1 MVRLQKFWQFFLV
14 GTCVFWSTT
23 TWAQNAVFSA
33 NASATKIGLNDQLQV
48 DYRIENVSNLRSIS
62 KPDFKDFI
70 VVGGPFSSQSS
81 NISIVGNKMVQSQ
94 SYTHSY
100 VLQPKKTGTLGIPP
114 AIAKDANGATY
125 ESNALSVQVVSGSIA
140 TRQQQSTDPFDDPF
154 NDPFAAMMQQRRQAL
169 QAMQQQRQRQQ
180 PHQAQEAQAPITDM
194 KDVYK
199 NLFIRVSVDKTKA
212 YVGEQIT
219 ASYKLYARMP
229 MNVAISKLPSL
240 NGFWTQ
246 DFILPGQGALKP
258 EEEVV
263 NGKTYQVFLLKKSAL
278 FPQQTGTLTL
288 DPAEAEGQARIIT
301 QSQQKSPFGGMF
313 DDDPFFQQFGSLMM
327 SDPFFNSNMFNTV
340 AYKDVPVKLKSEP
353 VKINILPL
361 PDKEKPQNFSNA
373 VGNFTISASVDKP
386 NLSTDDALT
395 LTLRIS
401 GTGNLKLIETPKIQ
415 LPNGLS
421 TYDPVIVDTITG
433 RTTTISGT
441 KIITYTVSPNVAGDY
456 EIPAIPFS
464 YYNPASSRYA
474 STQTQPIKIH
484 VTKGKHYNPTLA
496 QKDGL
501 SDIHD
506 INHSPL
512 NTSLNSK
519 KPMLLRTGY
528 WSAFA
533 IPTLLFIGLLVWKK
547 RDENLSKDSASLK
560 LKRANKIALRRL
572 KTAKQL
578 LDTQKHTQF
587 YEEVSKA
594 IWLYLSDK
602 LSIPLSE
609 LSKERAYE
617 MLTAKEIS
625 TVLMTQT
632 QSLMEQCET
641 ALYAPGSGKGQ
652 MEQAYKSAIDLISKL
667 EETV

>member
-1 MVRLQKFWQFFLV
+1 MVRFQKFWQFFLV
-14 GTCVFWSTT
+14 GTCVFWSTAA
-23 TWAQNAVFSA
+23 WAQNAVFSA

-48 DYRIENVSNLRSIS
+48 DYRIENVSSLRSIS

-70 VVGGPFSSQSS
+70 IVGGPFSSQSS

-100 VLQPKKTGTLGIPP
+100 VLQPKKTGTLSIPP

-125 ESNALSVQVVSGSIA
+125 ESNALSVQVVNGSIA
-140 TRQQQSTDPFDDPF
+140 TRQQQSNDPFDDPF
-154 NDPFAAMMQQRRQAL
+154 NDPFAAMMQQRRQAM
-169 QAMQQQRQRQQ
+169 QAMQQQRQQRHQ
-180 PHQAQEAQAPITDM
+180 PQEAPITDM
-194 KDVYK
+194 KDIYK

-258 EEEVV
+258 EEEVI

-278 FPQQTGTLTL
+278 FPQQTGSLTL

-301 QSQQKSPFGGMF
+301 QSQQKNPFGSMF

-340 AYKDVPVKLKSEP
+340 DYKDVPVKLKSEP
-353 VKINILPL
+353 VKINVLPL
-361 PDKEKPQNFSNA
+361 PDKEKPQNFGNA
-373 VGNFTISASVDKP
+373 VGNFTVSASVDKP
-386 NLSTDDALT
+386 TLSTDDALT
-395 LTLRIS
+395 LTVRVI
-401 GTGNLKLIETPKIQ
+401 GTGNLKLIEPPKFQ

-441 KIITYTVSPNVAGDY
+441 KIITYTISPNVAGDY

-464 YYNPASSRYA
+464 FYNPISNNYV

-484 VTKGKHYNPTLA
+484 VTKGKHYNPSLA
-496 QKDGL
+496 QKSGL
-501 SDIHD
+501 TDIHD
-506 INHSPL
+506 IDQSPL
-512 NTSLNSK
+512 NTSLNSR
-519 KPMLLRTGY
+519 KPLLLRTGY

-547 RDENLSKDSASLK
+547 HDENLSKDSTNLK
-560 LKRANKIALRRL
+560 IKRANKIALRRL
-572 KTAKQL
+572 KTAKQF
-578 LDTQKHTQF
+578 LDTKSHAQF

-609 LSKERAYE
+609 LSKESAHE
-617 MLTAKEIS
+617 MLTTKGIS
-625 TVLMTQT
+625 TALMTQT
-632 QSLMEQCET
+632 QALMEQCET